1 MARYLRMNGEP
12 ISTDLTLISGN
23 ILPFKIH
30 GHGSDRKHLTI
41 KSSSTYLKVVPQ
53 AVNHQN
59 IEQRLKFEVQKV
71 VARTPV
77 TIRAY
82 MQDGEADL
90 RTMVLNVVLLPLLE
104 LPPADS
110 EQGILARVL
119 LVENIPP
126 SAPRFRS
133 MSQSVIS
140 MQWMRHV
147 LMNRLK
153 FGSRYFGADNASNLT
168 ALIKGRNQVEGFE
181 NYPNITDLQ
190 SDNLK
195 NIIRIANNASDKRF
209 LACRE
214 YVQNAIDV
222 ASGIK
227 PDVDPSSTGLYAW
240 KTADSRHPGANFV
253 KFQTQGGQDFYTLT
267 REFIADPL
275 LRSKTKL

>member
-30 GHGSDRKHLTI
+30 GHGPDRKHLTI
-41 KSSSTYLKVVPQ
+41 KSSSTYLKVVPL

-82 MQDGEADL
+82 TQNGEADL

-104 LPPADS
+104 LPPVNS

-126 SAPRFRS
+126 SDTRFQS
-133 MSQSVIS
+133 MPQSIIS

-147 LMNRLK
+147 LINRFK
-153 FGSRYFGADNASNLT
+153 FGSRYFGADNVSSLT
-168 ALIKGRNQVEGFE
+168 ALIKAHNQVRGFE
-181 NYPNITDLQ
+181 NYPTLAAIQNFNLANIV
-190 SDNLK
+190 N
-195 NIIRIANNASDKRF
+195 IANDASDKRHS
-209 LACRE
+209 ACRE
-214 YVQNAIDV
+214 YVQNAVNV
-222 ASGIK
+222 ANGLN
-227 PDVDPSSTGLYAW
+227 PGTDPCPTGLYAW
-240 KTADSRHPGANFV
+240 RTAGEAGPGANFV
-253 KFQTQGGQDFYTLT
+253 KFETLGGQDFYTLT

-275 LRSKTKL
+275 MRDKPKS